1 MFRLQNQSNGKEQ
14 EYANRAALLIGLEGE
29 ENRCLQLNMSATFYL
44 FHIDKQGA
52 VIESMELT
60 IPSSEE
66 TSIKELLGQF
76 GLKKDDKKGFSA
88 RFAKKTPTKESQSL
102 AKQENQVSEVT
113 SHQRGR
119 VFKGLLW
126 TVPMLLSLTSLIL
139 ALQKPTELP
148 LASHQEMSREQ
159 VTVIDHEPD
168 VFARYFIGSYFSG
181 SDTREKFLSEDLSID
196 DITVDKATPTSVLLE
211 SQETRAN
218 TTRLTYV
225 ITIRDTQDK
234 MSSKRLKLTV
244 KRSKDA
250 DYGYLVT
257 KKPQLTAYPD
267 EH

>member
-1 MFRLQNQSNGKEQ
+1 MFRLQNQANGKEQ

-29 ENRCLQLNMSATFYL
+29 ENRCLQLNMSSTFYL

-52 VIESMELT
+52 VMESMELT
-60 IPSSEE
+60 IPSSED

-102 AKQENQVSEVT
+102 AKQENQISEVT
-113 SHQRGR
+113 SHQRGSL
-119 VFKGLLW
+119 FKGFLW
-126 TVPMLLSLTSLIL
+126 TVPMVLSLTSLIL

-148 LASHQEMSREQ
+148 SASHQEMSKKQ
-159 VTVIDHEPD
+159 VTVIDHGPD

-211 SQETRAN
+211 SQRTKGD
-218 TTRLTYV
+218 TSTLTYV
-225 ITIRDTQDK
+225 ITIRDEEEK
-234 MSSKRLKLTV
+234 LNSKRLELTV
-244 KRSKDA
+244 KKSKNA
-250 DYGYLVT
+250 IYGYLIH
-257 KKPQLTAYPD
+257 KAPRLNSYP
-267 EH
+267 